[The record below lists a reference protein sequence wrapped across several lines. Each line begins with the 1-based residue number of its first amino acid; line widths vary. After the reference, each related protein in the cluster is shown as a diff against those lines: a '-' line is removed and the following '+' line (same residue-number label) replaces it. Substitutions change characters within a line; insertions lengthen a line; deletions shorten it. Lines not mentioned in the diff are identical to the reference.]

1 VTETTEAAPA
11 FSGRSTWS
19 HKIPTPLR
27 AFIQTESGS
36 AAVLAGATVVAL
48 LWANIDA
55 GSYAKFWETRLSL
68 SLGHWQVAQDVRAW
82 VNNGLMT
89 FFFFVVGLEARREF
103 DLGELRER
111 RRVVLPLMAGVGG
124 MIVPVLIY
132 LSINAGHSSTH
143 GWGAAMSSDTAF
155 ALGLLALVGRGL
167 PDRVRV
173 FLLTVLVVDD
183 LVALLVIAFF
193 YSGHLQTGPL
203 ITAAVIMGILVA
215 AVFLKVRYGL
225 FYLVCGIA
233 AWLAVHASGIDPV
246 AVGLAMGLLTWAYS
260 PVRDDLERA
269 TSLFRLFR
277 EQPTPDLARAASAGL
292 AATLS
297 PNELLQRRFH
307 PWTSYVIVPFF
318 ALGNAGISINGS
330 FLARAYTSPI
340 TLGILIGYV
349 VGKPIGVV
357 SFSWLVTRIS
367 RGRLRP
373 PVGWASVFGG
383 GAIAGIG
390 FTVSILIATL
400 AFQGDQLEE
409 AKLGVLSAALCASF
423 CAFVVFRVTQMLPA
437 RRRTLALLGTA
448 ESIVDLA
455 VPVDPE
461 RDHIRGPMESLV
473 TIVEYGDFEC
483 PYCGQAE
490 PVVRELLAA
499 YGEVRYVWRNLP
511 LSDVHPRAELAAE
524 AAEVA
529 AGFGKFWEMHDL
541 LLVNQDHLRPDELV
555 AHAESLGID
564 PETFHREL
572 KKHTRRRR
580 IDEDLDSAALSGVS
594 GTPTF
599 FINGQRHYGA
609 YDIDA
614 LKEAVHQAK
623 ARAMANN
630 ADSVYPPAVKR
641 AWSLSRRNPAE
652 AKVPVDSRSGGE
664 L

>member
-19 HKIPTPLR
+19 NKIPTPLR

-36 AAVLAGATVVAL
+36 AAVLAGATVLAL

-55 GSYAKFWETRLSL
+55 GSYAKFWETQLSL
-68 SLGHWQVAQDVRAW
+68 SLGHWQVAQDVRGW

-111 RRVVLPLMAGVGG
+111 RRVVLPLTAGLGG
-124 MIVPVLIY
+124 MILPVLIY
-132 LSINAGHSSTH
+132 LAINAGHSSTH

-193 YSGHLQTGPL
+193 YSSHLKMGPL
-203 ITAAVIMGILVA
+203 ITAAVIMGILVG

-225 FYLVCGIA
+225 FYLVAGIA

-409 AKLGVLSAALCASF
+409 AKLGVLSAALCASVF
-423 CAFVVFRVTQMLPA
+423 AFAVFRVTQMLPA

-511 LSDVHPRAELAAE
+511 LTDVHPRAELAAE

-529 AGFGKFWEMHDL
+529 GGFGKFWEMHDL
-541 LLVNQDHLRPDELV
+541 LLVNQDHLRPDELRL
-555 AHAESLGID
+555 HAQSIGID
-564 PETFHREL
+564 GDKFFHEL
-572 KKHTRRRR
+572 KKHAQRRR

-614 LKEAVHQAK
+614 LKAAVHQAK
-623 ARAMANN
+623 ARAMASN
-630 ADSVYPPAVKR
+630 ADSVYPPAVRR

>member
-1 VTETTEAAPA
+1 MSETAA
-11 FSGRSTWS
+11 FSERSLWA
-19 HKIPTPLR
+19 HKFPTPLR

-36 AAVLAGATVVAL
+36 AAILAGATVLAL
-48 LWANIDA
+48 LWANVDL
-55 GSYAKFWETRLSL
+55 GSYDRFWETKLSI
-68 SLGHWQVAQDVRAW
+68 SLGHWGVAQSVRDW

-111 RRVVLPLMAGVGG
+111 RRVILPLMAGVGG
-124 MIVPVLIY
+124 MVVPVLFY
-132 LSINAGHSSTH
+132 LAINAGHSSTH
-143 GWGAAMSSDTAF
+143 GWGTAMSTDTAF

-173 FLLTVLVVDD
+173 FLLTVVVVDD
-183 LVALLVIAFF
+183 LVALLVIAVF
-193 YSGHLQTGPL
+193 YSSDVTMTPL
-203 ITAAVIMGILVA
+203 VTALAILAVLLA
-215 AVFLKVRYGL
+215 ASLLKVRVGL
-225 FYLVCGIA
+225 FYLVGGIA
-233 AWLAVHASGIDPV
+233 AWTAMHASGIDPIS
-246 AVGLAMGLLTWAYS
+246 VGLMMGLVTWAYA

-277 EQPTPDLARAASAGL
+277 EQPTPELARAASAGL
-292 AATLS
+292 SATLS
-297 PNELLQRRFH
+297 PNDVLQRRFH
-307 PWTSYVIVPFF
+307 PWTSYVIVPVF
-318 ALGNAGISINGS
+318 ALANAGISINGS

-357 SFSWLVTRIS
+357 TFSSAVTRIS

-373 PVGWASVFGG
+373 PVGWAAVAGG

-400 AFQGDQLEE
+400 AFKGDELEE
-409 AKLGVLSAALCASF
+409 AKLGVLSAALVASVF
-423 CAFVVFRVTQMLPA
+423 AFAVFRMTQMLPA
-437 RRRTLALLGTA
+437 ATRARALLGTA
-448 ESIVDLA
+448 EVIVDLA

-461 RDHIRGPMESLV
+461 RDHIRGPHESLV

-490 PVVRELLAA
+490 PVVRELLRE

-529 AGFGKFWEMHDL
+529 DDFGLFWEMHDL
-541 LLVNQDHLRPDELV
+541 LLDNQDKLRPEQLM

-564 PETFHREL
+564 PDKFHQL
-572 KKHTRRRR
+572 VKKHTKRRRV
-580 IDEDLDSAALSGVS
+580 DEDLDSAAQSGVS

-614 LKEAVHQAK
+614 LKDAVKQAK
-623 ARAMANN
+623 GRAIATN
-630 ADSVYPPAVKR
+630 AGSDDSPSVRR
-641 AWSLSRRNPAE
+641 AWSLSRNRE
-652 AKVPVDSRSGGE
+652 PVDSNAGGDA
-664 L
+664 

>member
-1 VTETTEAAPA
+1 MTETEAAPA
-11 FSGRSTWS
+11 FSGRSTWAHRIES
-19 HKIPTPLR
+19 PLR
-27 AFIQTESGS
+27 NFINTESGS
-36 AAVLAGATVVAL
+36 AAILAGATVAAL
-48 LWANIDA
+48 VWANVDA
-55 GSYAKFWETRLSL
+55 HSYATFWDTRFAVSV
-68 SLGHWQVAQDVRAW
+68 GHWQVAQTVRDW

-132 LSINAGHSSTH
+132 LAINAGRSSSH
-143 GWGAAMSSDTAF
+143 GWGVAMSTDTAF

-173 FLLTVLVVDD
+173 FLLTVVVVDD

-193 YSGHLQTGPL
+193 YSSHLKMGPL
-203 ITAAVIMGILVA
+203 VTAAVIMGVLVA
-215 AVFLKVRYGL
+215 AVFLKVRLGL
-225 FYLVCGIA
+225 FWLLGGVA

-246 AVGLAMGLLTWAYS
+246 AVGLAMGLLTWAYA
-260 PVRDDLERA
+260 PVRADLEQA
-269 TSLFRLFR
+269 TGLFRLFR
-277 EQPTPDLARAASAGL
+277 EQPTPELAKAATAGL

-297 PNELLQRRFH
+297 PNDLLQQRFH
-307 PWTSYVIVPFF
+307 PWTSYVIVPLF
-318 ALGNAGISINGS
+318 ALGNAGISINGG
-330 FLARAYTSPI
+330 FLSRAYTSPI
-340 TLGILIGYV
+340 TLGVLIGYV
-349 VGKPIGVV
+349 VGKPIGIV
-357 SFSWLVTRIS
+357 SFSWLVTTLS

-373 PVGWASVFGG
+373 PVGWAAIGGG

-400 AFQGDQLEE
+400 AFKGDDLQE
-409 AKLGVLSAALCASF
+409 AKLGVLTAALIASLA
-423 CAFVVFRVTQMLPA
+423 AFLVFRVTAMLPA
-437 RRRTLALLGTA
+437 RRRNLLLLGTA

-455 VPVDPE
+455 VPVDPD
-461 RDHIRGPMESLV
+461 RDHIRGPSESLV
-473 TIVEYGDFEC
+473 TVVEYGDFEC

-499 YGEVRYVWRNLP
+499 YGEVRYVWRHLP
-511 LSDVHPRAELAAE
+511 LTDVHPRAELAAE

-529 AGFGKFWEMHDL
+529 ADHGLFWQMHDL
-541 LLVNQDHLRPDELV
+541 LLVNQEHLRLDELTQ
-555 AHAESLGID
+555 HAESLGLD
-564 PETFHREL
+564 GEKFLREL
-572 KKHTRRRR
+572 KKHTRKRR

-609 YDIDA
+609 YDIEA

-623 ARAMANN
+623 ARAMAAN
-630 ADSVYPPAVKR
+630 ADTVYPPGSPRRSWVR
-641 AWSLSRRNPAE
+641 SRRADAP
-652 AKVPVDSRSGGE
+652 VPVEAGRD
-664 L
+664 